1 MVGNSGLEH
10 EVSDFHGRHAL
21 LNTVVV
27 GTYLRLVANGSHDL
41 AAAWLGSAVTFD
53 ESAMPLRKRGAYSKT
68 RRPVLRMTLQPMSSI
83 VADRIGAGLE
93 EIRAAVREFSS
104 DSHGD
109 LDLKTAVWV
118 ELADPVVPTSE
129 ARVADIRA
137 ALQRGGK
144 STAQHLVEF
153 DELIERSTLAW
164 SSYASQRVQHLAIAD
179 ASDDELARGTTL
191 LKSISEDLWRAQVE
205 LTTGYLNNISF
216 ASRAPGP
223 ELIAS
228 AAASSVLASAS
239 KKWRVG
245 IIVPGGNAARSDIEQ
260 VEKHQGLLCDVR
272 TVPRGS
278 SDFAARIASALP
290 SMQAGNDAILIA
302 FGGGPHEE
310 LAKVRNALEPHLEA
324 ISIPCWVAVGHASD
338 AMSIAN
344 DLVRVCRTPSD
355 ARSLILAET
364 VDYER
369 KFGRVLE
376 GEMRDL
382 IEGKPQVGARKRIID
397 LLDNLDRELKV
408 ARQQHL
414 QAVDD

>member
-260 VEKHQGLLCDVR
+260 VEKHQDLLCDVR

-290 SMQAGNDAILIA
+290 QCKRATMRSLSRSEVDRTRSSLRFAMHSSLIWRPSVFRVGWRLGMRVTQCRSPTTSCGSAGRPATLARSSWRKRLTTSENLAACWRLRCATSSRVNLRLALASGLSTFSTILI
-302 FGGGPHEE
+302 G
-310 LAKVRNALEPHLEA
+310 
-324 ISIPCWVAVGHASD
+324 S
-338 AMSIAN
+338 
-344 DLVRVCRTPSD
+344 
-355 ARSLILAET
+355 
-364 VDYER
+364 
-369 KFGRVLE
+369 
-376 GEMRDL
+376 
-382 IEGKPQVGARKRIID
+382 
-397 LLDNLDRELKV
+397 
-408 ARQQHL
+408 
-414 QAVDD
+414 